1 MSLHSEKLV
10 SKVAFTFNFVPLRHV
25 ARGQRAAGER
35 IQADFLGAPVF
46 HVRLQRPQGV
56 HPGGAWHGAAA
67 QHPVVWAGREVSGEE
82 FYVYDDNGRYERKG
96 ERVVRAR

>member
-46 HVRLQRPQGV
+46 HVRLQR
-56 HPGGAWHGAAA
+56 AAA